1 MEEGVHIHGQHEH
14 ALEHH
19 AQSGDSLAQR
29 IAMLTAILSTLGAV
43 FAYAGAHSQNEAMLL
58 KNEAIIKKTEAA
70 DQWNFYQAKSQK
82 QALMSMAQAL
92 SSDPEKT
99 AHFESEAKRY
109 EQEKAEIQTK
119 AKALDEE
126 SLALNQKSGD
136 EMKPHTRLAQA
147 MTFLQISIAMASIAA
162 LTRRRWLVA
171 FAIGS
176 AAIGLILGIP
186 GFF

>member
-1 MEEGVHIHGQHEH
+1 MHIHGQHEH

-19 AQSGDSLAQR
+19 AQNGDSLAQR
-29 IAMLTAILSTLGAV
+29 IAVLTAILSTLGAV

-58 KNEAIIKKTEAA
+58 KNEAIIRKTEAA

-82 QALMSMAQAL
+82 QALMTMAQSL
-92 SSDPEKT
+92 STDPAKA

-109 EQEKAEIQTK
+109 EQEKAELQTR

-126 SLALNQKSGD
+126 SAALNARSAD

-147 MTFLQISIAMASIAA
+147 MTFLQISIALASIAA

-171 FAIGS
+171 FAVG
-176 AAIGLILGIP
+176 AGAIGLILGVP